1 MKRITTAQRI
11 AAAIEDADKAI
22 TLLQHAQQK
31 IADADLSP
39 SSEPFNNEL
48 WTAETVVRGV
58 LKRMGEKL
66 RTVKAA
72 ELAASQKRGYLGY
85 DRLALLSQF
94 IAGDEDDKL
103 DKRDFLKMVVDR
115 INDDIGRA

>member
-1 MKRITTAQRI
+1 MKTTTAQRI
-11 AAAIEDADKAI
+11 ASAIEDADKAI

-31 IADADLSP
+31 IADADLAP
-39 SSEPFNNEL
+39 SSTPFNNDL
-48 WTAETVVRGV
+48 WTAETTLRSL

-66 RTVKAA
+66 RAVKAA
-72 ELAASQKRGYLGY
+72 ELAASMKRGYLGY

-103 DKRDFLKMVVDR
+103 DKRDFLKLVAER
-115 INDDIGRA
+115 INDDIGSA